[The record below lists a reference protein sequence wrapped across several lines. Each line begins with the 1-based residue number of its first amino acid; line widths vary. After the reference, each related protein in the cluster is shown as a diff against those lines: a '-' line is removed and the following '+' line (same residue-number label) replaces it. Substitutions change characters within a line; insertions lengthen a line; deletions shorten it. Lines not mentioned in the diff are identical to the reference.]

1 MSTTLEYV
9 DIETNDSPTASVIW
23 LHGLGADGHDFENI
37 VPMLDLPDDL
47 GVRFIFPHAPI
58 RPVTLNGGMSMR
70 AWFDILSLSQEIDIN
85 LDELSESHQAIH
97 ELIEKEIKSGIDSE
111 KIVLA
116 GFSQGGSL
124 ALYCGLSFDQPLGGI
139 LALST
144 FLPTAEHITFPIDE
158 NNAQTPIFM
167 GHGMLDPLVPAEFG
181 KNTCQMLMEQGCNIM
196 WREYPMDHS
205 ICPEEIE
212 DISHFLREI
221 LL

>member
-1 MSTTLEYV
+1 MTTTLEYIDV
-9 DIETNDSPTASVIW
+9 ETNDSPTASVIW

-37 VPMLDLPDDL
+37 VPMLDLPEDL

-70 AWFDILSLSQEIDIN
+70 AWFDILSLSEDIDIN
-85 LDELSESHQAIH
+85 VDELSESHQSIH
-97 ELIEKEIKSGIDSE
+97 ELLLKEIDRGIESE
-111 KIVLA
+111 NIVLA

-124 ALYCGLSFDQPLGGI
+124 ALYCGLSFNQPLAGI

-144 FLPTAEHITFPIDE
+144 FLPKPEHLTFPIDD
-158 NNAQTPIFM
+158 NNAHTPIFM
-167 GHGMLDPLVPAEFG
+167 GHGMLDPLIPIEFG
-181 KNTCQMLMEQGCNIM
+181 KNTCQMLIEQDCNIA

-212 DISHFLREI
+212 DISYWLTEM
-221 LL
+221 LT